1 MEIGGLGN
9 NYFAYN
15 NVLTNSSSAS
25 DIAADEVKSELNALS
40 EESSDEQLMEA
51 CKSFEAYL
59 VEQVMDSMKATVT
72 SINNEE
78 ENDYMAMFGDTLY
91 EEYANQIAQ
100 TETLGIS
107 KMLFDSIKRNM

>member
-1 MEIGGLGN
+1 MEISGLGN
-9 NYFAYN
+9 NYFSYGN
-15 NVLTNSSSAS
+15 MLTNSANSS

-40 EESSDEQLMEA
+40 AQSSDEQLMEA

-59 VEQVMDSMKATVT
+59 MEQVMDSMKATVT

-100 TETLGIS
+100 TESLGIS